1 MEQGT
6 NHEYTQLHLLIW
18 QTLKIELLAKYLLI
32 RRAASKWQ
40 AFLGWKGLQRVML
53 TQNSA
58 AVKEAQEC
66 WKFALWELK
75 IEKRIDLSRE
85 ARGTT
90 NLATSKKMKEA
101 TDVIEKFNNF

>member
-40 AFLGWKGLQRVML
+40 AFLGWKGLQK
-53 TQNSA
+53 NST

-66 WKFALWELK
+66 WKFAL
-75 IEKRIDLSRE
+75 
-85 ARGTT
+85 
-90 NLATSKKMKEA
+90 
-101 TDVIEKFNNF
+101 